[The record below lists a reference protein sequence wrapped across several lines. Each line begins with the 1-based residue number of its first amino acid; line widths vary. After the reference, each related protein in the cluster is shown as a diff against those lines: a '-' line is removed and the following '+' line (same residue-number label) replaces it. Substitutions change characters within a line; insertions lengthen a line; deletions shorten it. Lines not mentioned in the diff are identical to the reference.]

1 MKTLKN
7 KNATKEEPL
16 KKIFSLRR
24 RLNELKNLETERIVD
39 EKKFIRLNRLY
50 SVLNKINE
58 PIVRVNNPK
67 KLFKQACR
75 IAVEDGSFKMA
86 WIGLLNQR
94 THRVRPVAYWGDE
107 DGYLDKIFIS
117 TRDIPEGRGPTGT
130 AIREGKRCLISD
142 IKHDSRI
149 SLGILKQ

>member
-7 KNATKEEPL
+7 KNDTKEELL
-16 KKIFSLRR
+16 KKIFFLRR
-24 RLNELKNLETERIVD
+24 RLNELKNLEAVHIVD

-50 SVLNKINE
+50 SVLSQINE
-58 PIVRVNNPK
+58 AIVRVNNPK

-107 DGYLDKIFIS
+107 DK
-117 TRDIPEGRGPTGT
+117 
-130 AIREGKRCLISD
+130 
-142 IKHDSRI
+142 
-149 SLGILKQ
+149 GILIKYVSLLEIFLKVVVLLALPFEKENAV